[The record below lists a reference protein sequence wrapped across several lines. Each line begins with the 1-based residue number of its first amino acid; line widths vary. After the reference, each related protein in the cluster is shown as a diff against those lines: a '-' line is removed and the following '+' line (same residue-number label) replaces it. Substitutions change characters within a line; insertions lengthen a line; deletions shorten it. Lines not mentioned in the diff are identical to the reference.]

1 MPFLYTDDFNRA
13 DGAPGSNWTS
23 VFGSWL
29 ISSNKLTQ
37 NATVGT
43 AVNPHILYATA
54 TTAGDEDRVYV
65 QGNLVKV
72 NADTRTNGFILK
84 YTSSGGN
91 CSGYMGSVRNT
102 ASGADLWQIYKF
114 SGATTG
120 PTFTLINQ
128 FSEEFTNGGLVRFK
142 YDNGTLTLDLWVTSA
157 WVNKVTSS
165 DTTYAGVAGKAGLRA
180 LSNEGPPSID
190 NFEFGSI
197 VVPRSIAGTVTLGG
211 SGLSGVTITASV
223 GSSASTSTDGSGN
236 YTLSNLI
243 DGANYTITPTK
254 AAYTFAPTTLSFNPL
269 SSNQTSQNFVATAD
283 ITLYT
288 ASGTITLGGSPLAGV
303 TVTVSG
309 DTSGSTTTDGSG
321 NWSIGN
327 LAAGGNFTF
336 TPTLAGYNFTPLY
349 TAVSSIAA
357 NATGV
362 SFTASAAR
370 TYTAYWSDTFTG
382 GPALSSDW
390 SAANFAITSNK
401 AVPTSTA
408 ADAVA
413 YWDKNFDNRQYGP
426 DVFVRAVITKPTTD
440 AQTLGIVARYHDL
453 TGKNFYEAMV
463 KNVSAG
469 TDQVILRKCV
479 EGTYTTIQ
487 TVTQE
492 WVDGS
497 ALVLECIG
505 NTLTV
510 YVNDVLIMTETDTA
524 FQEINGQAGIHSSVN
539 TSTGSID
546 NWSAGIPS
554 GYTNLVTGPTL
565 GMVSD
570 TVARVGFRTSAA
582 ATVTLQY
589 STSSSLTSPTTT
601 SGTAVTSTTD
611 YTGMI
616 EITGLAPS
624 TQYYFRLLVDGVAK
638 NYSPYGTFTTR
649 PVAGT
654 QVNLKFVFGSC
665 HASQQFYGSTNDSVY
680 SQVLAKSPAFWL
692 VMGDLIYAD
701 HSPSA
706 GTDINKYR
714 AIHRITQSSGSKF
727 RYYQDVRRRLPG
739 YTMVDDHDF
748 TNDFSEGTSDA
759 NYSPG
764 KQSYLEYIG
773 ALNPDPLTSGE
784 LYYTF
789 SYGNIGF
796 FMLDQRT
803 FRSPNAAT
811 DNSSKTILGATQKAA
826 LKAWLTA
833 NNDVYKFKVICSPT
847 SANGFGT
854 TLGDSWGTGFITE
867 RNEIWEYIRT
877 ANIKGA
883 FILAGDEHWPSMV
896 KNVYNGVNHYECGAS
911 AYNNGPRTATVSSD
925 PAILYK
931 TSGGNYFGVLEANT
945 TVSPATVAFKIY
957 SSGGSLLHT
966 TSITETD
973 ISPPIVSAGSN
984 QSVPAGLSASLA
996 GTVAHYTTTTNA
1008 WTKVSGPGSATFGTG
1023 TATSSTVTVSV
1034 AGDYVFR
1041 LTATNAT
1048 SSQTG
1053 SSDVLVS
1060 FGVRNS
1066 SGKRALRVALGLGL

>member
-1 MPFLYTDDFNRA
+1 LPFLYTDDFNRA
-13 DGAPGSNWTS
+13 DGAPGANWTA
-23 VFGSWL
+23 VGGSWL
-29 ISSNKLTQ
+29 ITSNKLTQ
-37 NATVGT
+37 NFNPGT
-43 AVNPHILYATA
+43 ANNPHILWATA
-54 TTAGDEDRVYV
+54 ASAGDEDHVYV
-65 QGNLVKV
+65 QANITKV
-72 NADTRTNGFILK
+72 NADTRTNGLLLK
-84 YTSSGGN
+84 YVFSGGN
-91 CSGYMGSVRNT
+91 VNGYMGSIRNQT
-102 ASGADLWQIYKF
+102 SATDIWQIYKF
-114 SGATTG
+114 SGVSTG
-120 PTFTLINQ
+120 PTFTLIAQ

-142 YDNGTLTLDLWVTSA
+142 YDAGTLTLDLWSGSA
-157 WVNKVTSS
+157 WVNKVTTP
-165 DTTYAGVAGKAGLRA
+165 DTTYAGVAGKAGVRTF
-180 LSNEGPPSID
+180 SNEGPGAID

-197 VVPRSIAGTVTLGG
+197 LAQRSIAGTVTVGG
-211 SGLSGVTITASV
+211 SALSGVTMTASV

-243 DGANYTITPTK
+243 DGSNYTITPTK
-254 AAYTFAPTTLSFNPL
+254 ASFTFTPTSRSFNPL
-269 SSNQTSQNFVATAD
+269 SVDQTSQNFVATPDVA
-283 ITLYT
+283 LYT
-288 ASGTITLGGSPLAGV
+288 ASGTVTLGGSPLAGV
-303 TVTVSG
+303 TVTLSG
-309 DTSGSTTTDGSG
+309 DSSGSTTTDGSG

-336 TPTLAGYNFTPLY
+336 TPTLTGYNFSPLY
-349 TAVSSIAA
+349 TAVTSIAS
-357 NATGV
+357 NTTGV
-362 SFTASAAR
+362 SFAAYAAR
-370 TYTAYWSDTFTG
+370 TYTAYWSDTFGAG
-382 GPALSSDW
+382 GPSLSPDW
-390 SAANFAITSNK
+390 AGANFVVTGNK
-401 AVPTSTA
+401 AVPSSSA
-408 ADAVA
+408 SDILSL
-413 YWDKNFDNRQYGP
+413 WDKNYDNRQYGP
-426 DVFVRAVITKPTTD
+426 DVFVRAVIIKPTVNT
-440 AQTLGIVARYHDL
+440 QTLGLVARYHDI
-453 TGKNFYEAMV
+453 TAKNFYEALV
-463 KNVSAG
+463 KNATG
-469 TDQVILRKCV
+469 TDQIILRKCV

-510 YVNDVLIMTETDTA
+510 YVNDVLVMTETDAA

-546 NWSAGIPS
+546 NWSAGIPT
-554 GYTNLVTGPTL
+554 GYTNLVTGPTI

-570 TVARVGFRTSAA
+570 TVARVGFRTSAN
-582 ATVTLQY
+582 ATVTLEY
-589 STSSSLTSPTTT
+589 STASNLSGSTVT

-616 EITGLAPS
+616 EVTGLAPS

-638 NYSPYGTFTTR
+638 NLSPYGTFTTR

-665 HASQQFYGSTNDSVY
+665 HAAQAFYGSINDSVY
-680 SQVLAKSPAFWL
+680 SQVLAHNPAFWM
-692 VMGDLIYAD
+692 VMGDLIYSDYVPA
-701 HSPSA
+701 A
-706 GTDINKYR
+706 GTDLTKYR

-748 TNDFSEGTSDA
+748 TNDFSDGALDD
-759 NYSPG
+759 NYAPG
-764 KQSYLEYIG
+764 KQSYQEYIG
-773 ALNPDPLTSGE
+773 NLNPDPLTSGE

-789 SYGNIGF
+789 TYGNIGF

-811 DNSSKTILGATQKAA
+811 DNSSKTILGSVQKAA
-826 LKAWLTA
+826 LKSWLTA
-833 NNDVYKFKVICSPT
+833 NNDVYKFKIICSPT
-847 SANGFGT
+847 SAHGFGT
-854 TLGDSWGTGFITE
+854 TANDGWGTGFSTE

-877 ANIKGA
+877 QNIKGA
-883 FILAGDEHWPSMV
+883 FILSADEHWPCMA

-911 AYNNGPRTATVSSD
+911 SYNQAQRPETVSVD

-931 TSGGNYFGVLEANT
+931 TSGGNYYGVLEANT

-957 SSGGSLLHT
+957 SAAGSLLHT

-984 QSVPAGLSASLA
+984 QSVPASLSASLA
-996 GTVAHYTTTTNA
+996 GAVTHYTSTTVA

-1023 TATSSTVTVSV
+1023 TATSSTVSVSV
-1034 AGDYVFR
+1034 TGDYLFR

-1060 FGVRNS
+1060 FGARS
-1066 SGKRALRVALGLGL
+1066 SGGKRAMRVSLGIGL